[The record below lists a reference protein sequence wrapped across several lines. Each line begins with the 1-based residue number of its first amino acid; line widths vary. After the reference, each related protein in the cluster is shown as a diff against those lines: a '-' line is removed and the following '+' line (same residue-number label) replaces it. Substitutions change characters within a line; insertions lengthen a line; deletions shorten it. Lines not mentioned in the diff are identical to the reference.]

1 VHEKGRL
8 ARPFSFPRSRRQ
20 INKQRA
26 PGKHGAPGAGPLGP
40 RFQAGR
46 QAGDNGRDSTE
57 WLMTLIL
64 FLAGLALLI
73 FGADIL
79 VRGASR
85 LSLSLGIAP
94 LVVGLTVVAFG
105 TSAPELAV
113 SIKGALTGQTD
124 IALGNV
130 VGSNIFNILFI
141 LGLSAL
147 LAPLVVD
154 RQLIRQEVPIVIGI
168 SALVG
173 WMALDG
179 RLSLVDG
186 AVLVAILVAYTLLL
200 FWQGKNAPPDQ
211 PKDELLTI
219 PSGPMSRLPVQL
231 TCIVVGLAML
241 VVGSQWLVGA
251 ASTLASMLGIS
262 DLVIGLTIV
271 SAGTSLPEVATSV
284 IAALRGEREIA
295 VGNILGSCVFNLLA
309 VLGISAM
316 VSGVG
321 LQVPSSLLA
330 FDLPVM
336 IAVSVAC
343 LPVLFTG
350 HLIARWEGALFF
362 GYYIAYATYLVL
374 YAQDHDALDTYSLV
388 MTTVVIPLTVL
399 TMAVVMWRE
408 IREKVRRRT

>member
-1 VHEKGRL
+1 
-8 ARPFSFPRSRRQ
+8 
-20 INKQRA
+20 
-26 PGKHGAPGAGPLGP
+26 
-40 RFQAGR
+40 
-46 QAGDNGRDSTE
+46 
-57 WLMTLIL
+57 MTLIL
-64 FLAGLALLI
+64 FLAGLALLLV
-73 FGADIL
+73 GADVL

-141 LGLSAL
+141 LGLTAL

-154 RQLIRQEVPIVIGI
+154 RQLIRQEVPILIGI

-173 WMALDG
+173 WMALDR

-231 TCIVVGLAML
+231 TCIAVGLVML

-251 ASTLASMLGIS
+251 ASTLATMLGIS

-271 SAGTSLPEVATSV
+271 SAGTSMPEVATSV
-284 IAALRGEREIA
+284 VAALRGEREIA

-316 VSGVG
+316 ISGVG

-374 YAQDHDALDTYSLV
+374 YAQDHDALDEYSLV

-408 IREKVRRRT
+408 VREKLRRRA